1 MSKLNKRQIIILI
14 IAGLF
19 ALYAVYELFIA
30 GPAAKKAKAT
40 ANPASIN
47 TFVNDLQKDLLK
59 DIASGVDA
67 YIVTKAEADWD
78 KNPFWDRQGVREWA
92 AKDAAGKAGQSRTI
106 YSGYVDSG
114 KRRLAVINGYEYRE
128 GEQLEME
135 GYYLKKITPSYV
147 LIENKNT
154 GSEIEV
160 PMQE

>member
-14 IAGLF
+14 IAGIF

-30 GPAAKKAKAT
+30 GPAAKKAKVT

-47 TFVNDLQKDLLK
+47 TFVSDLQKDLLK

-78 KNPFWDRQGVREWA
+78 KNPFWDRQGVREWT
-92 AKDAAGKAGQSRTI
+92 AKDAAGKAGQSRTV
-106 YSGYVDSG
+106 YAGYVDSG

-160 PMQE
+160 PIQE

>member
-14 IAGLF
+14 IAGICV
-19 ALYAVYELFIA
+19 LYAVYEIFIA
-30 GPAAKKAKAT
+30 APAAKKAKAA
-40 ANPASIN
+40 ANPANIN

-59 DIASGVDA
+59 DIASGTDA
-67 YIVTKAEADWD
+67 YIVTKAEDEWE

-92 AKDAAGKAGQSRTI
+92 AKDAAGKAGQSGTI

-114 KRRLAVINGYEYRE
+114 KRRLAVINGCEYRE

-135 GYYLKKITPSYV
+135 GFFLKKIMPFHILV
-147 LIENKNT
+147 VNKNT

-160 PMQE
+160 PIQE